1 MCACWRH
8 PGNPNRINLGW
19 KRMKKIL
26 SCFGLSAALGMLLFS
41 TAWAEEPIETT
52 TKDGVHLV
60 WQYIGERIGYLAYH
74 VQSSKSGIFE
84 LYWTCDG
91 LRDDSKQ
98 EKHASNG
105 ATYIVNTVPNG
116 PVEDTANVI
125 VEKLPWAD
133 NQKVVLAT
141 TDWTNWRKGGT
152 RETYAGEGSMTV
164 LTPEPRKNIY
174 INSQKAL
181 KPDDV
186 FNKLPTDQP
195 FKLLTFTLI
204 TDNEQKPEEHANP
217 PISYMISVP
226 KK

>member
-60 WQYIGERIGYLAYH
+60 WQYIGERIGYLAYQ

-125 VEKLPWAD
+125 VEKLHTNPD
-133 NQKVVLAT
+133 EKNDKIFRKVCEKQNLSLQK
-141 TDWTNWRKGGT
+141 N
-152 RETYAGEGSMTV
+152 
-164 LTPEPRKNIY
+164 
-174 INSQKAL
+174 
-181 KPDDV
+181 DV
-186 FNKLPTDQP
+186 FVIYDAVWVGEFLQFRNGV
-195 FKLLTFTLI
+195 LI
-204 TDNEQKPEEHANP
+204 NHKPEEHANP